1 MKLRLEAGKITKI
14 PRVYRV
20 VLMLALTVA
29 AFGGVYFWLLMPQFD
44 QKRFLAGEY
53 GNVKQELDRLT
64 TMKANFEKSQK
75 EYFQLKEHLEK
86 VLVQM
91 PEEKDVPNLLRQVS
105 FVGQEAKLRVKFF
118 EPKGLQPKEFYYELP
133 FELRYTGGYH
143 NAGYFFDGVRK
154 LDRIIHVANFS
165 LESKIVASKPT
176 VEGTCLAKTYV
187 YSKQMPQ
194 EQTGQRPKETKDTK
208 DEKNVPTVKK

>member
-1 MKLRLEAGKITKI
+1 MKLRLDAGKVTKI
-14 PRVYRV
+14 PRVYRI
-20 VLMLALTVA
+20 VLMLTLTIVA
-29 AFGGVYFWLLMPQFD
+29 FAGAYFWLLIPQFD
-44 QKRFLAGEY
+44 QKRFLTGEY
-53 GNVKQELDRLT
+53 RNAKQELDRLAS
-64 TMKANFEKSQK
+64 MKANFEKSQK
-75 EYFQLKEHLEK
+75 EYFQLKEHLET

-118 EPKGLQPKEFYYELP
+118 EPKQLQAKEFYYELP

-154 LDRIIHVANFS
+154 LDRIIHVDNFS
-165 LESKIVASKPT
+165 LESKLVASKLT

-187 YSKQMPQ
+187 YSKQMLQ
-194 EQTGQRPKETKDTK
+194 EQANQKPKDAK
-208 DEKNVPTVKK
+208 DEKNAPTVKK